1 MLAAQSLT
9 KLHLS
14 DVFILR
20 PFNDSAPQGFAY
32 LTMKQ
37 SLQLKLGQQLT
48 MTPQLQQAIRLL
60 QLSTLDLQQE
70 IQEALES
77 NPMLEM
83 EEGFDSPGQTADYE
97 GSDADNVD
105 YTRQQEIAADSH
117 GESTTDFSASDTY
130 SASSDNYQESSNYS
144 DGDSFGDGESFG
156 DSEPFGDTDVY
167 GEGESFSADSGDW
180 SEAIPSD
187 LPVDTSWDDVY
198 QSSASGNS
206 SNYDNEDNDFE
217 SRRAATDSLYDH
229 LMWQLNLT
237 PMSDRDRVLAMAI
250 IDAVEPSGMLSISL
264 EEIFEGMR
272 DEFEELELDE
282 VVAVQHRLQQFDPCG
297 VCSQNL
303 SECLLVQ
310 LQQFDPKTPFLD
322 SAKLIAKQYLPVLGS
337 RDYRQLMR
345 RTKLKESE
353 LSQAVA
359 LIQSLNPRP
368 GDMIASGDTEY
379 VVPDVFVEK
388 KDGRWLVE
396 LNPEIA
402 PRLRINADYA
412 SMVKRADS
420 SSDNTFLKDNLQEA
434 RWFLKSLQSRNET
447 LLKVASCIVEKQRG
461 FLEYGPEAMKPL
473 VLHDIAEIVEMHE
486 STISRVTTQ
495 KYMHTPQGIFE
506 LKYFFSSH
514 VSTDSGGE
522 CSSTAIRAIIKKLV
536 NAENPKKPL
545 SDSKITDL
553 LAEQGIQ
560 VARRT
565 IAKYRESLNIPPSN
579 ERKTI

>member
-1 MLAAQSLT
+1 MGFV
-9 KLHLS
+9 
-14 DVFILR
+14 VF
-20 PFNDSAPQGFAY
+20 
-32 LTMKQ
+32 MKQ

-70 IQEALES
+70 IQEALDS
-77 NPMLEM
+77 NPMLET
-83 EEGFDSPGQTADYE
+83 EDPFDDASSADATLY
-97 GSDADNVD
+97 SDDINPD
-105 YTRQQEIAADSH
+105 YARSLEIAGDPNADSDDKYISPSPDAV
-117 GESTTDFSASDTY
+117 ET
-130 SASSDNYQESSNYS
+130 NYGN
-144 DGDSFGDGESFG
+144 G
-156 DSEPFGDTDVY
+156 DSESFTELHAHQDDSLTSHDLYGDGDTFGDNN
-167 GEGESFSADSGDW
+167 GDW
-180 SEAIPSD
+180 SDSIPQD

-198 QSSASGNS
+198 QASSSS
-206 SNYDNEDNDFE
+206 SNYAADNDDMDFE
-217 SRRAATDSLYDH
+217 SRRAVAESIYDH

-237 PMSDRDRVLAMAI
+237 PMSDRDRIIALAI

-264 EEIFEGMR
+264 EEIFEGLIR
-272 DEFEELELDE
+272 DLEELDYDE

-303 SECLLVQ
+303 AECLFVQ
-310 LQQFDPKTPFLD
+310 LQQLPKETPQLEA
-322 SAKLIAKQYLPVLGS
+322 AKLITQQYLPLLGS

-345 RTKLKESE
+345 RTKLKEAE
-353 LSQAVA
+353 LAQAVT

-368 GDMIASGDTEY
+368 GDIIDNSETEY
-379 VVPDVFVEK
+379 VIPDVFVEK
-388 KDGRWLVE
+388 RKGRWIVE

-402 PRLRINADYA
+402 PKLRINADYA
-412 SMVKRADS
+412 SMVRRADS
-420 SSDNTFLKDNLQEA
+420 SADNTFLKDNLQEA

-514 VSTDSGGE
+514 VSTDGGGE
-522 CSSTAIRAIIKKLV
+522 CSSTAIRAIIKKLI

-545 SDSKITDL
+545 SDSKITEL

-579 ERKTI
+579 ERKTL

>member
-1 MLAAQSLT
+1 
-9 KLHLS
+9 
-14 DVFILR
+14 
-20 PFNDSAPQGFAY
+20 
-32 LTMKQ
+32 MKQ

>member
-1 MLAAQSLT
+1 
-9 KLHLS
+9 
-14 DVFILR
+14 
-20 PFNDSAPQGFAY
+20 
-32 LTMKQ
+32 
-37 SLQLKLGQQLT
+37 

-60 QLSTLDLQQE
+60 QLSTLDLQAE
-70 IQEALES
+70 IQEALDS
-77 NPMLEM
+77 NPMLEI
-83 EEGFDSPGQTADYE
+83 EESYDSGDTPESGYENTDTDVSDYVRAQEVAGDPEAGNNDKLIDNFANSATTNESFGDGENFGDSESYNESDGFRETSDS
-97 GSDADNVD
+97 
-105 YTRQQEIAADSH
+105 EIY
-117 GESTTDFSASDTY
+117 G
-130 SASSDNYQESSNYS
+130 
-144 DGDSFGDGESFG
+144 DGDSFGDNNGEWN
-156 DSEPFGDTDVY
+156 
-167 GEGESFSADSGDW
+167 ES
-180 SEAIPSD
+180 IPTD

-198 QSSASGNS
+198 QASSGSSG
-206 SNYDNEDNDFE
+206 SNYDSEDGDFE
-217 SRRAATDSLYDH
+217 SRRAAVDSLYDH

-237 PMSDRDRVLAMAI
+237 PLSDRDHIIAMAI
-250 IDAVEPSGMLSISL
+250 IDAVEPSGMLSVSLNDIAEGLAQELPEL
-264 EEIFEGMR
+264 EE
-272 DEFEELELDE
+272 DE

-310 LQQFDPKTPFLD
+310 LQQFATNTPFLEA
-322 SAKLIAKQYLPVLGS
+322 AKLIVKQYLPLLGS

-345 RTKLKESE
+345 RTKLKEGE
-353 LSQAVA
+353 LSQAIS
-359 LIQSLNPRP
+359 LIQNLNPRP
-368 GDMIASGDTEY
+368 GDIIASGDTEY

-388 KDGRWLVE
+388 RDGRWMVE
-396 LNPEIA
+396 LNPDIA

-412 SMVKRADS
+412 SMVRRADS

-473 VLHDIAEIVEMHE
+473 VLHDIAEIVGMHE

-536 NAENPKKPL
+536 SAENPKKPL
-545 SDSKITDL
+545 SDSKITEL
-553 LAEQGIQ
+553 LADQGIQ

-579 ERKTI
+579 ERKTL